1 MESEE
6 KKEVP
11 LTKDTATEASLPSP
25 KLTVVPNWKKIFW
38 TWSFAFHSLSVVLT
52 FVDQLLPFLNI
63 LQPVLSDNQYAVAMF
78 VLNGLGLLSRFIK
91 QKSLWEYHP
100 DQEKQDD
107 DKLV

>member
-1 MESEE
+1 MESED

-11 LTKDTATEASLPSP
+11 LTKDTATEVSLPTP

-91 QKSLWEYHP
+91 QHKLWEYPHKEEDENANIP
-100 DQEKQDD
+100 
-107 DKLV
+107 